1 MKSLSCPDRRC
12 SRSRKSAARSI
23 IRHGFY
29 KTRWG
34 KRRRYQCRTC
44 GKTFCSTTRTPYYR
58 LQHRR
63 ATFDEVATLSVEGMS
78 KSAIARVKRIAWN
91 TVHRWLE
98 RAAAWCRRFN
108 DRKIKGLSVVEL
120 QADEIK
126 TIVGSKEAA
135 NLDLRRDRGVVSTL
149 AFDSGRQTKLPKH
162 LSVFRNLSS
171 RMNLEQIPLVV
182 TDGFGFYEKV
192 VRRLFGPA
200 CLYGRVIKTRRN
212 DRIVKVER
220 RAVLGDRWRLEQA
233 LQNSEDSVKLNTSFV
248 ERLNLTI
255 RQGSAYLGRRT
266 ICQARQKQRLN
277 DHLELLR
284 CHYNFVRPH
293 RALKFGREVRTPAR
307 QAGLTSRALTL
318 REIFSSRLFFVASKD
333 VIFALFETARLVSFP
348 VRECVWRPSNN

>member
-44 GKTFCSTTRTPYYR
+44 GKTFCSTTKTPYYR

-78 KSAIARVKRIAWN
+78 KSAMARVKGIAWN

-108 DRKIKGLSVVEL
+108 DREIKGLSVVEL

-126 TIVGSKEAA
+126 TIVGNKEQPMWIFAVIEVWSR
-135 NLDLRRDRGVVSTL
+135 LWPSTVVGKRSYQNT
-149 AFDSGRQTKLPKH
+149 
-162 LSVFRNLSS
+162 LSVFRNVSS
-171 RMNLEQIPLVV
+171 RMTLKQIPLIV

-212 DRIVKVER
+212 DCIVKVER
-220 RAVLGDRWRLEQA
+220 RAVLGDRWRLDRA
-233 LQNSEDSVKLNTSFV
+233 LRDSEDSVKLNTSFV
-248 ERLNLTI
+248 ERLNLTV

-266 ICQARQKQRLN
+266 ISHARCKKQLQE
-277 DHLELLR
+277 HLELLR
-284 CHYNFVRPH
+284 CYYNFVRPH
-293 RALKFGREVRTPAR
+293 RALKFGRAVRTPAM
-307 QAGLTSRALTL
+307 QAGLTRRRLTL
-318 REIFSSRLFFVASKD
+318 REIFSSRMVFRASNK
-333 VIFALFETARLVSFP
+333 VLFALFDLVPSVSVTA
-348 VRECVWRPSNN
+348 WRMPLAA

>member
-78 KSAIARVKRIAWN
+78 KSAIARVKGIAWN

-108 DRKIKGLSVVEL
+108 DREIKGLSVVEL

-126 TIVGSKEAA
+126 TIVGSKEEPIWIFAVIEVWSR
-135 NLDLRRDRGVVSTL
+135 LWPSTVVGKRSYQNTL
-149 AFDSGRQTKLPKH
+149 AL
-162 LSVFRNLSS
+162 FRNVSS

-192 VRRLFGPA
+192 VRRRLWA
-200 CLYGRVIKTRRN
+200 SVSLRS
-212 DRIVKVER
+212 
-220 RAVLGDRWRLEQA
+220 GDQDAPKR
-233 LQNSEDSVKLNTSFV
+233 S
-248 ERLNLTI
+248 
-255 RQGSAYLGRRT
+255 
-266 ICQARQKQRLN
+266 
-277 DHLELLR
+277 
-284 CHYNFVRPH
+284 H
-293 RALKFGREVRTPAR
+293 REGGAKSGAWGQVAIGTGA
-307 QAGLTSRALTL
+307 AGLR
-318 REIFSSRLFFVASKD
+318 RFS
-333 VIFALFETARLVSFP
+333 ETQHVVCRTTESHDPTGLGVSWP
-348 VRECVWRPSNN
+348 PDDLSCSMEETT

>member
-1 MKSLSCPDRRC
+1 
-12 SRSRKSAARSI
+12 
-23 IRHGFY
+23 
-29 KTRWG
+29 
-34 KRRRYQCRTC
+34 
-44 GKTFCSTTRTPYYR
+44 
-58 LQHRR
+58 
-63 ATFDEVATLSVEGMS
+63 MS
-78 KSAIARVKRIAWN
+78 KSAIARVKGIAWN

-108 DRKIKGLSVVEL
+108 DREIKGLSVVEL

-126 TIVGSKEAA
+126 TIVGNKEQPMWIFAVIEVWS
-135 NLDLRRDRGVVSTL
+135 RFWPSTVVGKRNYQNTL
-149 AFDSGRQTKLPKH
+149 AL
-162 LSVFRNLSS
+162 FRNVSS
-171 RMNLEQIPLVV
+171 RMILEQIPLVV

-233 LQNSEDSVKLNTSFV
+233 LQDSEDSVKLNTSFV

-266 ICQARQKQRLN
+266 TSYARWKERLE
-277 DHLELLR
+277 DQLELLR

-293 RALKFGREVRTPAR
+293 RALKFGREVKTPAM
-307 QAGLTSRALTL
+307 QAGLTRRRLTF
-318 REIFSSRLFFVASKD
+318 REIFEAGITFLASNK
-333 VIFALFETARLVSFP
+333 VLFALFDSAPSVRGAARRTPLAA
-348 VRECVWRPSNN
+348 

>member
-1 MKSLSCPDRRC
+1 MKSLSCPNGRC
-12 SRSRKSAARSI
+12 SRSGKAAAGSI

-29 KTRWG
+29 KTTCG
-34 KRRRYQCRTC
+34 KRRRYRCRIC
-44 GKTFCSTTRTPYYR
+44 RKTFSSNTATPYYR

-63 ATFDEVATLSVEGMS
+63 ATFDEVAALSVEGLN

-98 RAAAWCRRFN
+98 RAGFWCRRFN

-126 TIVGSKEAA
+126 TIVGSKEAPIWIFA
-135 NLDLRRDRGVVSTL
+135 VIEVWSRLWPSTIVGKRSYQNTL
-149 AFDSGRQTKLPKH
+149 AL
-162 LSVFRNLSS
+162 FRNVSS
-171 RMNLEQIPLVV
+171 RMTLKQIPLIV

-192 VRRLFGPA
+192 VRRVFGPA

-212 DRIVKVER
+212 DGIVKVER

-233 LQNSEDSVKLNTSFV
+233 LQDCEDSVKLNTSFV

-266 ICQARQKQRLN
+266 ICQARQKERLN

-307 QAGLTSRALTL
+307 QARLTSRTLTL
-318 REIFSSRLFFVASKD
+318 REIFSSRLLLVVSKTVMFTLFDSARSVSVA
-333 VIFALFETARLVSFP
+333 AREMPLAA
-348 VRECVWRPSNN
+348 

>member
-12 SRSRKSAARSI
+12 SRSRKSAAGSI

-162 LSVFRNLSS
+162 S
-171 RMNLEQIPLVV
+171 
-182 TDGFGFYEKV
+182 
-192 VRRLFGPA
+192 
-200 CLYGRVIKTRRN
+200 
-212 DRIVKVER
+212 
-220 RAVLGDRWRLEQA
+220 
-233 LQNSEDSVKLNTSFV
+233 
-248 ERLNLTI
+248 
-255 RQGSAYLGRRT
+255 
-266 ICQARQKQRLN
+266 
-277 DHLELLR
+277 
-284 CHYNFVRPH
+284 
-293 RALKFGREVRTPAR
+293 
-307 QAGLTSRALTL
+307 
-318 REIFSSRLFFVASKD
+318 
-333 VIFALFETARLVSFP
+333 
-348 VRECVWRPSNN
+348 RPSFGTFPAE